1 VTTDASGDAQ
11 SPAPASGV
19 DPEGSGT
26 PQGDTALREL
36 NVYEAN
42 RELFE
47 ELDRETRA
55 ASRAMDCGDMD
66 AWATHAARGSEL
78 YREIAE
84 RLGWE
89 TSAPRYDDEPI
100 AAEPVTEAG
109 ISLASAATGKAGAI
123 EVTVDLEEGTD
134 D

>member
-1 VTTDASGDAQ
+1 VPG
-11 SPAPASGV
+11 SGV

-26 PQGDTALREL
+26 PQGDTAPREL

-55 ASRAMDCGDMD
+55 ASRAMDRDDMD

-84 RLGWE
+84 RLGWD
-89 TSAPRYDDEPI
+89 TSAPRYDD
-100 AAEPVTEAG
+100 EPVTEAG